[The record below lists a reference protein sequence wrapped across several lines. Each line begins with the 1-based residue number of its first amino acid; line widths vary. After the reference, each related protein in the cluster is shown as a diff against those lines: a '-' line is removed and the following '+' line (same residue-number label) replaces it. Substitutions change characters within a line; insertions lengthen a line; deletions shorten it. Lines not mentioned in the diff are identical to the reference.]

1 MSNKAERIE
10 VELESP
16 LAWITINRPDKHN
29 AFSTSMW
36 EALVEAIHA
45 LEANSDVRVILLKGA
60 GEKAFSAGADIDGF
74 REKVDSEG
82 DAPTKVDRPTES
94 AFLVTERCKKPTISV
109 ITGICFGGGCAIA
122 LSTDFRLASDDSRFA
137 ITPVR
142 LGLGYPFEGVRRAV
156 EELGPSN
163 ARLVLMTARRFDA
176 VEAKDLGIVH
186 EVHGR
191 DELMDAARKL
201 GHELAANA
209 PKSVATIK
217 ESVAQVMLPE
227 SERDLANLDAMIKDC
242 FDSEDFREGLRAF
255 NEKRPPE
262 FKDR

>member
-1 MSNKAERIE
+1 VLDERIE
-10 VELESP
+10 VEVESP
-16 LAWITINRPDKHN
+16 LAWITINRPEKHN
-29 AFSTSMW
+29 SFATSMW
-36 EALVEAIHA
+36 EALIARLHE
-45 LEANSDVRVILLKGA
+45 LEENPDVRVILLKGA

-74 REKVDSEG
+74 REKVDSG
-82 DAPTKVDRPTES
+82 DDPPTKVDKPTES
-94 AFLVTERCKKPTISV
+94 AFVVTERCKKPTISV
-109 ITGICFGGGCAIA
+109 IQGICFGGGCAVA

-163 ARLVLMTARRFDA
+163 ARLVLMTARRFNA
-176 VEAKDLGIVH
+176 GEAKNLGIVH
-186 EVHGR
+186 EVHPR
-191 DELMDAARKL
+191 ENLIEAAKKL
-201 GHELAANA
+201 AMELAANA

-217 ESVAQVMLPE
+217 ESVAQVLLPE
-227 SERDLANLDAMIKDC
+227 SERNLEHLDVMIKEC
-242 FDSEDFREGLRAF
+242 FDSEDFREGLKAF

>member
-1 MSNKAERIE
+1 MPDERIE
-10 VELESP
+10 VELELP

-36 EALVEAIHA
+36 VALIERIHE
-45 LEANSDVRVILLKGA
+45 LEAHSEVRVILLKGA
-60 GEKAFSAGADIDGF
+60 GEKAFSAGADIDGM
-74 REKVDSEG
+74 RDKMDS
-82 DAPTKVDRPTES
+82 DDTPPTKVDKPTES
-94 AFLVTERCKKPTISV
+94 AFVVTERCKKPTISV

-142 LGLGYPFEGVRRAV
+142 LGLGYPFDGVRRAV
-156 EELGPSN
+156 EELGPTN
-163 ARLVLMTARRFDA
+163 ARLVLMTARRFSA
-176 VEAKDLGIVH
+176 HEAKELGIVQ

-191 DELMDAARKL
+191 DEIMDAARKL
-201 GHELAANA
+201 GLELAANA

-217 ESVAQVMLPE
+217 ESVAQVLLPE
-227 SERDLANLDAMIKDC
+227 SERDLKKLDGLIKDC
-242 FDSEDFREGLRAF
+242 FDSEDFKEGLKAF